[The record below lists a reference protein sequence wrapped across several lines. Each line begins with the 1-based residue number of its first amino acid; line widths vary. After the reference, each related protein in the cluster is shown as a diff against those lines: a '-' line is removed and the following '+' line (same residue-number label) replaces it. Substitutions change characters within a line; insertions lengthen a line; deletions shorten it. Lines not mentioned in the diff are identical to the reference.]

1 MSRIVNPDLRPAT
14 LRNDQLAA
22 GGPFDRYKDYLL
34 TDDGRRYNRV
44 YNAKINSD
52 EWIEEK
58 NMFNGIEAIKGERE
72 SQPGRGYTKEHDAK
86 HTGNELIYAAE
97 AHLAAAEGS
106 IDEAMEL
113 WPVAW
118 DWSKLHINTPVSSLA
133 KAGALIAAEIDRRIA
148 AGECKETDFGHPFPK
163 EM

>member
-1 MSRIVNPDLRPAT
+1 MSRIANPDLRPAT

-22 GGPFDRYKDYLL
+22 GGPFDRYNDYLL
-34 TDDGRRYNRV
+34 TDDGRR

-58 NMFNGIEAIKGERE
+58 NMFNGIEAIKGERD
-72 SQPGRGYTKEHDAK
+72 SQLSRGFDKEHDAR
-86 HTGNELIYAAE
+86 HTAYQLVDAAVAHIDAYQGLEEE
-97 AHLAAAEGS
+97 AREEWPFPIQFFHL
-106 IDEAMEL
+106 
-113 WPVAW
+113 
-118 DWSKLHINTPVSSLA
+118 NTPVSSLA

-163 EM
+163 E